1 MDTLLNNPQLDF
13 LLACYNSFPS
23 ELKHPHIVKFY
34 GTAVI
39 NEKDAVKAILVME
52 LCKGNLREYLQTHPT
67 SVPGLSSNKNDVLR
81 TFQWVAEICA
91 ALDYIHGNGI
101 VHMDL
106 KLDNI
111 LVRKNQS
118 IICMFNPNLDSLLS
132 FKIFRSNIRGRIPI
146 VYSPLTKRACEAV
159 LF

>member
-111 LVRKNQS
+111 LVRKKS
-118 IICMFNPNLDSLLS
+118 IYYLY
-132 FKIFRSNIRGRIPI
+132 
-146 VYSPLTKRACEAV
+146 V
-159 LF
+159 